1 MEKID
6 LHFDQEN
13 FPQLNMRYDPDR
25 LWELLVNMCRKLN
38 VEVTEANLYSMAAM
52 LESDLQHMFA

>member
-13 FPQLNMRYDPDR
+13 FPQLNLRYDPDQLR
-25 LWELLVNMCRKLN
+25 DLLVNMCLKLH
-38 VEVTEANLYSMAAM
+38 VEVTKANLYSMAAN
-52 LESDLQHMFA
+52 LESDLQHMFV

>member
-6 LHFDQEN
+6 LDFSREN
-13 FPQLNMRYDPDR
+13 FPQLTMRYDSGR
-25 LWELLVNMCRKLN
+25 LRDLLVNMCRKLD
-38 VEVTEANLYSMAAM
+38 VEATEENLYSMAAM